1 VGAGALDLARL
12 VRDELTRPAPP
23 GARALADAVRARLGP
38 AAAAVVFYGSCL
50 RRGSSE
56 GVLDF
61 YAAVDDYRVALGSRA
76 AAWAAAALPPA
87 VFYLERETPAGV
99 LRCKYAVLSR
109 RDFARAVEPGG
120 WRTGVWARFCQ
131 PALAVWTRDEAA
143 LEALVDVGVTA
154 ILTAVRRFASLVGD
168 PVAPAAFWQTVFR
181 ETYAAE
187 MRTESAES
195 IRSLQAAAPERYE
208 RALRAALAEL
218 EDRGE
223 LRARWSGEVARLE
236 LSEAARRQDRRAW
249 RLRRPVAKVVY
260 VAQLLKTAFT
270 FGDWLPY
277 ALWKLERHTGAHF
290 AYSERQRRHPFV
302 FGWPLLFRALRGR
315 HLR

>member
-1 VGAGALDLARL
+1 MGAGALDLARL

-23 GARALADAVRARLGP
+23 GARLLADAIRARLGP
-38 AAAAVVFYGSCL
+38 ATASVVFYGSCL
-50 RRGSSE
+50 RRGTSE

-61 YAAVDDYRVALGSRA
+61 YAAVDGYRAALGSRA

-87 VFYLERETPAGV
+87 VFYLECETPTGA
-99 LRCKYAVLSR
+99 LRCKYAVLSQ
-109 RDFARAVEPGG
+109 RDFARAAAPGG

-131 PALAVWTRDEAA
+131 PTLAVWTRDERA

-154 ILTAVRRFASLVGD
+154 ILTAVRSF
-168 PVAPAAFWQTVFR
+168 AAFAGDAVAAESFWHTVFH

-187 MRTESAES
+187 MRTERTES
-195 IRSLQAAAPERYE
+195 IRSLQAAAPERYAH
-208 RALRAALAEL
+208 ALRAALAEL

-223 LRARWSGEVARLE
+223 LRASWTDGVGRLE
-236 LSEAARRQDRRAW
+236 LPAAARRRGRRAW
-249 RLRRPVAKVVY
+249 RLRRPIAKVVY
-260 VAQLLKTAFT
+260 LAQLLKTAFT

-277 ALWKLERHTGAHF
+277 ALWKLERHTGARF

-302 FGWPLLFRALRGR
+302 FGWPLLFRALRQR